1 MGQGGGVEVIAD
13 FSPVGKMAVHER
25 DEAVVVVPFVEVDQ
39 LVNDYVFQAPDRLLD
54 EFEVHQDPPRR
65 DTARPPLGFHA
76 TDTACAR
83 GHFEDRLPFR
93 QDGRHEAPELLAIP
107 PV

>member
-1 MGQGGGVEVIAD
+1 MGQGCGVEVVAD
-13 FSPVGKMAVHER
+13 FSPVGKMPVHER
-25 DEAVVVVPFVEVDQ
+25 DEAVVVVPLVEVDQ

-54 EFEVHQDPPRR
+54 EFQVHQDPPRR

-76 TDTACAR
+76 ADPACAR
-83 GHFEDRLPFR
+83 GHFEDWLPFR
-93 QDGRHEAPELLAIP
+93 QNGWQEAPELFAIP